1 MKREDKEAI
10 QRYRERLK
18 MVRDSGGQI
27 DPHES
32 TADKEKRIRTIKAD
46 PEAFANYYFPQY
58 VTSKS
63 APFQI
68 ESAKM
73 TLKNPTIKLFDEWGR
88 GLAKSVWDDV
98 IKPIMLW
105 ANGQAHYMVLV
116 TVSKDRASELLE
128 DLRAE
133 FEANPRITNDFGEQ
147 VMPGQWEKGFFIT
160 KGGFIAKALGAGQS
174 VRGLRVRD
182 QRPDYIVVDDLETKE
197 TSVNPMRQKKLAK
210 WIERDLIPTMD
221 GKIRRFIYAN
231 NRFAP
236 VMIQTI
242 LQERHPNWKVHHV
255 KAYDPVTYEPT
266 WKSKYGPNY
275 YREVEDEIGVLAA
288 MAEYNGEPHV
298 EGEIFTDEQIQWTK
312 LPNLNHMKIIIG
324 RWDVAYAG
332 TSTSDFNA
340 VRVWGLKGTDF
351 FYIDSYV
358 RQSKMKAAI
367 AWMCEFQKSLPNT
380 VVVHWGFESQ
390 FWNDEVNRTITE
402 TEAEYRLSLNI
413 AHIPT
418 SKVNKYD
425 RIVKLQAY
433 YQNGRIYY
441 NENKKSH
448 ADTQTG
454 LAQLFGIEPGYK
466 SHDDAPD
473 ADESCISELS
483 KYIYTGSD
491 GSKPAMAK
499 YKRKTRF

>member
-1 MKREDKEAI
+1 MKREDKEAL
-10 QRYRERLK
+10 QRYRERIK

-32 TADKEKRIRTIKAD
+32 PEAKAKRIKLLLSD
-46 PEAFANYYFPQY
+46 PEAFANYYFPHY
-58 VTSKS
+58 ATAKC
-63 APFQI
+63 APFHV

-73 TLKNPTIKLFDEWGR
+73 TLKYPTIKLFDEWGR
-88 GLAKSVWDDV
+88 GLAKSVWDDI
-98 IKPIMLW
+98 IKPFWLW
-105 ANGQAHYMVLV
+105 AQGQAHYMVLV
-116 TVSKDRASELLE
+116 TVSKDRAAELLE

-133 FEANPRITNDFGEQ
+133 FEANPRIINDFGEQ
-147 VMPGQWEKGFFIT
+147 QNQGQWEKGFFIT

-197 TSVNPMRQKKLAK
+197 TSVNPARQKKLAK

-236 VMIQTI
+236 VMIQTM
-242 LQERHPNWKVHHV
+242 LQDRHPAWKVHHV
-255 KAYDPVTYEPT
+255 KAYDPVTYKPT
-266 WKSKYGPNY
+266 WAAKYGPNY
-275 YREVEDEIGVLAA
+275 YREIEDEIGVLAA

-298 EGEIFTDEQIQWTK
+298 EGEIFTDEQIQWRK
-312 LPNLNHMKIIIG
+312 LPPLNHFKIIIG

-332 TSTSDFNA
+332 SATSDFNA

-351 FYIDSYV
+351 YYIDSFV
-358 RQSKMKAAI
+358 KQSKMRAALE
-367 AWMCEFQKSLPNT
+367 WMCHFQMSLPDT

-390 FWNDEVNRTITE
+390 FWNDEVKRTI
-402 TEAEYRLSLNI
+402 AEVEREHRLSLNI
-413 AHIPT
+413 AQIPT
-418 SKVNKYD
+418 SKINKYD

-433 YQNGRIYY
+433 YQNGRAYY
-441 NENKKSH
+441 NEEKKSH

-466 SHDDAPD
+466 GHDDAPD

-483 KYIYTGSD
+483 KYIYTGGD
-491 GSKPAMAK
+491 GGKPAMGK
-499 YKRKTRF
+499 YQRKTHF